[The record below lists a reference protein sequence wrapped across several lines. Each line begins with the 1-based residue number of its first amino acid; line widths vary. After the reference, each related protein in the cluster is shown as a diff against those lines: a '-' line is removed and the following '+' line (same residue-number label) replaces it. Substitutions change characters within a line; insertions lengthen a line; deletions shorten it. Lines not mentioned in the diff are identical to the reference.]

1 MKYELSNTHVTV
13 DGKVITFGHQLS
25 HRMKAP
31 TLDLKKIDTLRDL
44 PDMIP
49 VFRDFFEDWMVRV
62 FNREQHECRNYLS
75 PNRRNFYKILL
86 LTKGSGVFTLGLNTY
101 FINDPTILFIHPNE
115 IITWKNL
122 SPGDAGGYY
131 VLFKKDFIQK
141 HVILKA
147 AIDKYG
153 LFSEKN
159 KQVIKLSNE
168 RTQTLSQLFERM
180 QEEEQAAAALNE
192 DAIQAYLQLLMVES
206 IRGAEF
212 QGSDKVTDE
221 YHHIHRFFEL
231 LEQEAAQINFDH
243 PIRLKTAKEFASTMA
258 LHPNYLNA
266 LLKQQT
272 GENVS
277 THIKNRLLEEAK
289 ILLLQTEWSLSNI
302 SFSLGF
308 ADQPNFSQFFKKNTG
323 LTPNEFRKNHLA

>member
-1 MKYELSNTHVTV
+1 MIRELSNTLVTV
-13 DGKVITFGHQLS
+13 DGKVLTFDYQLF
-25 HRMKAP
+25 HRMKAS
-31 TLDLKKIDTLRDL
+31 TLDSKKIDTLRDL

-49 VFRDFFEDWMVRV
+49 VFREFYEDWMVRV

-86 LTKGSGVFTLGLNTY
+86 LTKGSGVFTTGLNTY
-101 FINDPTILFIHPNE
+101 YINEPTILFIHPND
-115 IITWKNL
+115 IISWKNL
-122 SPGDAGGYY
+122 SPGEAGGHY

-141 HVILKA
+141 HGVLKA

-153 LFSEKN
+153 LFTEKN
-159 KQVIKLSNE
+159 KQVIKLSHE
-168 RTQTLSQLFERM
+168 RMHVLSQLFERM
-180 QEEEQAAAALNE
+180 KEEELVAAALNE

-206 IRGAEF
+206 IRGAQFPE
-212 QGSDKVTDE
+212 SNKVTDE
-221 YHHIHRFFEL
+221 FHHIHRFFEL

-243 PIRLKTAKEFASTMA
+243 PIRLKTAKEFASSMA
-258 LHPNYLNA
+258 LHPNYLNE
-266 LLKQQT
+266 LLKKQT

-289 ILLLQTEWSLSNI
+289 VLLLQTDWSLSDV

-308 ADQPNFSQFFKKNTG
+308 ADQPNFNQFFKKNTG
-323 LTPNEFRKNHLA
+323 LTPTEFRKSFLA

>member
-1 MKYELSNTHVTV
+1 MRPKLSNTHVTV
-13 DGKVITFGHQLS
+13 DGEVIIFDHQLS
-25 HRMKAP
+25 QRMKAP
-31 TLDLKKIDTLRDL
+31 TLDSKKIDTLRDL

-62 FNREQHECRNYLS
+62 FNREQHECRSYLS

-86 LTKGSGVFTLGLNTY
+86 LTKGVGVFTLGLNTY
-101 FINDPTILFIHPNE
+101 FINEPTILFIHPNE
-115 IITWKNL
+115 IISWKNL
-122 SPGDAGGYY
+122 SPGEAGGHY

-141 HVILKA
+141 HGVLKA

-153 LFSEKN
+153 LFTEKN
-159 KQVIKLSNE
+159 KQVIKLNSE
-168 RTQTLSQLFERM
+168 RMQGVSQLFERM
-180 QEEEQAAAALNE
+180 KEEELTAAALNE

-212 QGSDKVTDE
+212 PEANKVTDE
-221 YHHIHRFFEL
+221 YHHIHRFFDL

-243 PIRLKTAKEFASTMA
+243 PIRLRTAKEFASSMA

-266 LLKQQT
+266 LLKKQT

-289 ILLLQTEWSLSNI
+289 VLLLQTEWSLSNI

-308 ADQPNFSQFFKKNTG
+308 ADQPNFNQFFKKNTG
-323 LTPNEFRKNHLA
+323 LTPNEFRKNYLA